1 MNVEL
6 DLGDGLKHYRRD
18 TNVMP
23 QWAGSSWYQLRYID
37 PQNPD
42 EFCALENEQYWTGPQ
57 FPGDC
62 GGVDLYVGGVE
73 HAVLHLMYAR
83 FWHKVLFDLGYV
95 SSYEPYRRLYNQG
108 YIQAFAYTD
117 SRGVYVPAAEV
128 EERDGKFYYQGEE
141 VTQEYGKMGK
151 SLKNSVSP
159 DEICDDYGAD
169 TLRVYEMAMGPLD
182 TSRPWATK
190 DVVGAQRFLQRLWRL
205 VVDEETGD
213 VTVSDTELDDDTA
226 KALHRTIA
234 GIRDDYENLR
244 LNTVVAKAIEYVNFL
259 TKHFATTPVPRAA
272 VTPIVIMIAPI
283 APHIAEEL
291 WQRLGHDDTITYANF
306 PTFDEK
312 WLVDDEIEL
321 PVQINGKVRSRIMVP
336 TEANRDQIA
345 AIALADATIQSHIA
359 DKTVVKQIVVPGRMV
374 NLVVK

>member
-1 MNVEL
+1 M
-6 DLGDGLKHYRRD
+6 
-18 TNVMP
+18 
-23 QWAGSSWYQLRYID
+23 
-37 PQNPD
+37 
-42 EFCALENEQYWTGPQ
+42 
-57 FPGDC
+57 
-62 GGVDLYVGGVE
+62 DLYVGGVE

-213 VTVSDTELDDDTA
+213 VTVSDAELDDDTA

-259 TKHFATTPVPRAA
+259 TKHFATTSVPRAA

-336 TEANRDQIA
+336 TEADRDQIA